1 MSSDTIYSH
10 VDWTVIL
17 FCKNGI
23 LLVCIAWLKTNIS
36 GLLVKWLVTGWIK
49 QQPMKTIRIFC
60 KSQRE
65 VSRKPS
71 IDITGKHIMYRCLSI
86 INKNF

>member
-23 LLVCIAWLKTNIS
+23 LLVCIAWLKTNI
-36 GLLVKWLVTGWIK
+36 LV
-49 QQPMKTIRIFC
+49 
-60 KSQRE
+60 
-65 VSRKPS
+65 
-71 IDITGKHIMYRCLSI
+71 Y
-86 INKNF
+86 

>member
-23 LLVCIAWLKTNIS
+23 LLVYITQLETNI
-36 GLLVKWLVTGWIK
+36 LV
-49 QQPMKTIRIFC
+49 
-60 KSQRE
+60 
-65 VSRKPS
+65 
-71 IDITGKHIMYRCLSI
+71 Y
-86 INKNF
+86 